1 MNMKQNMKQ
10 TMKQCVILAT
20 IMTICGSM
28 ILTSCSEAD
37 NAMVVTDDKPWTIS
51 TDDMDSNVGP
61 GDDFFMH
68 CNGGYWQ
75 STHVREDMP
84 EIESFVRTVVTTE
97 IKNKIADLTLPSLE
111 VLKAHKTL
119 PKPTREEL
127 EAFVTPRLQPLKEA
141 ATLEEAWRTTGQLV
155 AEGLT
160 FNFSL
165 LISDY
170 RGDFTAVMFPTEVVI
185 PLPDINAFNKLI
197 NSPEYNG
204 LLMPLAGSNMT
215 RGAESQQWPMLAA
228 WCEGMGANPEHVVT
242 WKTLVMEVTPYAE
255 IEPYIQKW
263 DDDLMALQAMDLE
276 SYKQAAYDIFLKST
290 VKEIESTANKTA
302 EAIYDD
308 YCNYEK
314 NRVFAERY
322 LTPAM
327 IERTKE
333 ICLELKQTF
342 ANRLNRCTWI
352 GAASKASALEK
363 LDAMEFYI
371 GKPDKWIEEALPDL
385 FASQSLTEDQLL
397 LSKSRR
403 HFETSLIGKPS
414 RGNAFSYLIL
424 NNSMNLYEVNSAYMP
439 GFNAMMIMPTM
450 MMPPF
455 MPNDANEAIIYAA
468 AYFFGHE
475 MTHGFDGRGAMY
487 DKNGDEIPIFVDQAD
502 LDRFKQLSQQLAE
515 CHSSLE
521 VMPDQLPGVFND
533 GNFTLGESIADL
545 GGVEIA
551 FEAYTNRLKRQ
562 GFEGEQLRLQQQR
575 FYLAYAHLW
584 QAKYNALYAQE
595 LTQGRNELGAGK
607 NVHSLER
614 ERVNGVVMNTD
625 AWYDLFDVKPGDKL
639 YRKPEERVHIW

>member
-1 MNMKQNMKQ
+1 MNKKQTITQ
-10 TMKQCVILAT
+10 TMKHWKILAAV
-20 IMTICGSM
+20 MTVFGVM
-28 ILTSCSEAD
+28 ILTSCHD
-37 NAMVVTDDKPWTIS
+37 DDIFVVSDEKPWTIS
-51 TDDMDSNVGP
+51 ADDMDPNVRP
-61 GDDFFMH
+61 GDDFYMH
-68 CNGGYWQ
+68 CNGGFWQ
-75 STHVREDMP
+75 STHLREDTP
-84 EIESFVRTVVTTE
+84 KIEAFVRTVVMTE

-111 VLKAHKTL
+111 VLKAHKAQ
-119 PKPTREEL
+119 PKPTKEEL
-127 EAFVTPRLQPLKEA
+127 EALVTPRLQPLKEA

-155 AEGLT
+155 AKGLT
-160 FNFSL
+160 FNFGL

-170 RGDFTAVMFPTEVVI
+170 RTAFTAVMFPKELDTSQPNPKEFTER
-185 PLPDINAFNKLI
+185 I

-204 LLMPLAGSNMT
+204 LLMPLAGSNTT
-215 RGAESQQWPMLAA
+215 RGAESQQWPMLVA

-242 WKTLVMEVTPYAE
+242 LKTLVMEVTPYAE
-255 IEPYIQKW
+255 IMPYIQKW

-290 VKEIESTANKTA
+290 VKEIESTANMTA
-302 EAIYDD
+302 EAIYEN
-308 YCNYEK
+308 YCTYEK

-352 GAASKASALEK
+352 GEASKASALEK

-371 GKPDKWIEEALPDL
+371 GKPDYWIEEAMPNLS
-385 FASQSLTEDQLL
+385 ASQSLAEDQLL

-403 HFETSLIGKPS
+403 HFETSLIGKP
-414 RGNAFSYLIL
+414 RKGNAFSYLIL
-424 NNSMNLYEVNSAYMP
+424 SNSMNLYEVNSAYMP
-439 GFNAMMIMPTM
+439 GFNAMIIMPTM

-455 MPNDANEAIIYAA
+455 LPNDANEAIIYAS

-475 MTHGFDGRGAMY
+475 MTHGFDSKGAMY
-487 DKNGDEIPIFVDQAD
+487 NKNGEEIPIFVDQPD
-502 LDRFKQLSQQLAE
+502 LDRFKQLSQQLAD
-515 CHSSLE
+515 CYSSLE

-533 GNFTLGESIADL
+533 GNYTLGENIADL
-545 GGVEIA
+545 GGVEMA

-562 GFEGEQLRLQQQR
+562 GFEGNQLRLQQQR

-595 LTQGRNELGAGK
+595 LTKGRNEYGAGK

>member
-1 MNMKQNMKQ
+1 
-10 TMKQCVILAT
+10 
-20 IMTICGSM
+20 
-28 ILTSCSEAD
+28 
-37 NAMVVTDDKPWTIS
+37 
-51 TDDMDSNVGP
+51 
-61 GDDFFMH
+61 
-68 CNGGYWQ
+68 
-75 STHVREDMP
+75 
-84 EIESFVRTVVTTE
+84 
-97 IKNKIADLTLPSLE
+97 
-111 VLKAHKTL
+111 
-119 PKPTREEL
+119 
-127 EAFVTPRLQPLKEA
+127 
-141 ATLEEAWRTTGQLV
+141 
-155 AEGLT
+155 
-160 FNFSL
+160 
-165 LISDY
+165 
-170 RGDFTAVMFPTEVVI
+170 MFPNEVVI
-185 PLPDINAFNKLI
+185 PLPDISAFTERF
-197 NSPEYNG
+197 NSPKYNG

-215 RGAESQQWPMLAA
+215 RGAESQQWPMLVA

-276 SYKQAAYDIFLKST
+276 SYKQAAYDIFLEST

-371 GKPDKWIEEALPDL
+371 GKPDYWVEEAMPNLS
-385 FASQSLTEDQLL
+385 ASPSLIEDRLL
-397 LSKSRR
+397 LSQSRR
-403 HFETSLIGKPS
+403 FFEAWLIGKPCK
-414 RGNAFSYLIL
+414 GNTFNYSIY
-424 NNSMNLYEVNSAYMP
+424 NNTMNLYEINSGYMP
-439 GFNAMMIMPTM
+439 AFNAMMIMPTM
-450 MMPPF
+450 IMPP
-455 MPNDANEAIIYAA
+455 MMHTDVNEAIIYATA
-468 AYFFGHE
+468 VVIGHE
-475 MTHGFDGRGAMY
+475 MTHGFDSSGALY
-487 DKNGDEIPIFVDQAD
+487 DKNGEKNDIFVGQAD
-502 LDRFKQLSQQLAE
+502 LDEFKQISQQLAD
-515 CHSSLE
+515 CYSSLE

-562 GFEGEQLRLQQQR
+562 GFEGNQLRLQQQR

-595 LTQGRNELGAGK
+595 LTIGRNEHGAGK

>member
-1 MNMKQNMKQ
+1 MNKKQTITQ
-10 TMKQCVILAT
+10 TMKHWKILAAV
-20 IMTICGSM
+20 MTVFGVM
-28 ILTSCSEAD
+28 ILTSCHD
-37 NAMVVTDDKPWTIS
+37 DDIFVVSDEKPWTIS
-51 TDDMDSNVGP
+51 ADDMDPNVRP
-61 GDDFFMH
+61 GDDFYMH
-68 CNGGYWQ
+68 CNGGFWQ
-75 STHVREDMP
+75 STHLREDTP
-84 EIESFVRTVVTTE
+84 KIEAFVRTVVMTE

-111 VLKAHKTL
+111 VLKAHKAQ
-119 PKPTREEL
+119 PKPTKEEL
-127 EAFVTPRLQPLKEA
+127 EALVTPRLQPLKEA

-155 AEGLT
+155 AKGLT
-160 FNFSL
+160 FNFGL

-170 RGDFTAVMFPTEVVI
+170 RTAFTAVMFPKELDTSQPNPKEFTER
-185 PLPDINAFNKLI
+185 I

-204 LLMPLAGSNMT
+204 LLMPLAGSNTT
-215 RGAESQQWPMLAA
+215 RGAESQQWPMLVA

-242 WKTLVMEVTPYAE
+242 LKTLVMEVTPYAE
-255 IEPYIQKW
+255 IMPYIQKW

-290 VKEIESTANKTA
+290 VKEIESTANMTA
-302 EAIYDD
+302 EAIYEN
-308 YCNYEK
+308 YCTYEK

-352 GAASKASALEK
+352 GEASKASALEK

-371 GKPDKWIEEALPDL
+371 GKPDYWIEEAMPNLS
-385 FASQSLTEDQLL
+385 ASQSLAEDQLL

-403 HFETSLIGKPS
+403 HFETSLIGKP
-414 RGNAFSYLIL
+414 RKGNAFSYLIL
-424 NNSMNLYEVNSAYMP
+424 SNSMNLYEVNSAYMP
-439 GFNAMMIMPTM
+439 GFNAMIIMPTM

-455 MPNDANEAIIYAA
+455 LPNDANEAIIYAS

-475 MTHGFDGRGAMY
+475 MTHGFDSKGAMY
-487 DKNGDEIPIFVDQAD
+487 NKNGEEIPIFVDQPD
-502 LDRFKQLSQQLAE
+502 LDRFKQLSQQLAD
-515 CHSSLE
+515 CYSSLE

-533 GNFTLGESIADL
+533 GNYTLGENIADL
-545 GGVEIA
+545 GGVEMA

-562 GFEGEQLRLQQQR
+562 GFEGNQLRLQQQR

-595 LTQGRNELGAGK
+595 FTKGTNEYGAGK

>member
-1 MNMKQNMKQ
+1 MNKKQTITQ
-10 TMKQCVILAT
+10 TMKHWKILAAV
-20 IMTICGSM
+20 MTVFGVM
-28 ILTSCSEAD
+28 ILTSCHD
-37 NAMVVTDDKPWTIS
+37 DDIFVVSDEKPWTIS
-51 TDDMDSNVGP
+51 ADDMDPNVRP
-61 GDDFFMH
+61 GDDFYMH
-68 CNGGYWQ
+68 CNGGFWQ
-75 STHVREDMP
+75 STHLREDTP
-84 EIESFVRTVVTTE
+84 KIEAFVRTVVMTE

-111 VLKAHKTL
+111 VLKAHKAQ
-119 PKPTREEL
+119 PKPTKEEL
-127 EAFVTPRLQPLKEA
+127 EALVTPRLQPLKEA

-155 AEGLT
+155 AKGLT
-160 FNFSL
+160 FNFGL

-170 RGDFTAVMFPTEVVI
+170 RTAFTAVMFPKELDTSQPNPKEFTER
-185 PLPDINAFNKLI
+185 I

-204 LLMPLAGSNMT
+204 LLMPLAGSNTT
-215 RGAESQQWPMLAA
+215 RGAESQQWPMLVA

-242 WKTLVMEVTPYAE
+242 LKTLVMEVTPYAE
-255 IEPYIQKW
+255 IMPYIQKW

-290 VKEIESTANKTA
+290 VKEIESTANMTA
-302 EAIYDD
+302 EAIYEN
-308 YCNYEK
+308 YCTYEK

-352 GAASKASALEK
+352 GEASKASALEK

-371 GKPDKWIEEALPDL
+371 GKPDYWIEEAMPNLS
-385 FASQSLTEDQLL
+385 ASQSLAEDQLL

-403 HFETSLIGKPS
+403 HFETSLIGKPRKS
-414 RGNAFSYLIL
+414 HAFNYLIL

-439 GFNAMMIMPTM
+439 GFNAMIIMPTM

-455 MPNDANEAIIYAA
+455 LPNDANEAIIYAS

-475 MTHGFDGRGAMY
+475 MTHGFDSKGAMY
-487 DKNGDEIPIFVDQAD
+487 NKNGEEIPIFVDQAD
-502 LDRFKQLSQQLAE
+502 LDRFKQLSQQLAD
-515 CHSSLE
+515 CYSSLE

-533 GNFTLGESIADL
+533 GNYTLGENIADL
-545 GGVEIA
+545 GGVEMA

-562 GFEGEQLRLQQQR
+562 GFEGNQLRLQQQR

-595 LTQGRNELGAGK
+595 FTKGTNEYGAGK

>member
-1 MNMKQNMKQ
+1 MKQWK
-10 TMKQCVILAT
+10 ILAAV
-20 IMTICGSM
+20 MTIFGSM
-28 ILTSCSEAD
+28 VLTSCRD
-37 NAMVVTDDKPWTIS
+37 NDDAFVMTDDKPWSIS
-51 TDDMDSNVGP
+51 ADDMDPTVRP
-61 GDDFFMH
+61 GDDFFMY

-75 STHVREDMP
+75 STHVREDTLK
-84 EIESFVRTVVTTE
+84 IESFVRTVVMTE
-97 IKNKIADLTLPSLE
+97 IKNMIADLDLPSLE
-111 VLKAHKTL
+111 VLKAHKAQ

-155 AEGLT
+155 AKGLT
-160 FNFSL
+160 FNFGL

-170 RGDFTAVMFPTEVVI
+170 RTAFTAVMFPKELDTSQPNPKEFTER
-185 PLPDINAFNKLI
+185 I

-204 LLMPLAGSNMT
+204 LLMPLPGSNMT
-215 RGAESQQWPMLAA
+215 RRAESQQWPMLAA

-242 WKTLVMEVTPYAE
+242 WKTLMMELTPYAE
-255 IEPYIQKW
+255 IMPFIQKW

-290 VKEIESTANKTA
+290 VKEIESTANMTA
-302 EAIYDD
+302 EAIYEN
-308 YCNYEK
+308 YCTYEK

-333 ICLELKQTF
+333 ICQELKQTF

-352 GAASKASALEK
+352 GTASKASALEK

-371 GKPDKWIEEALPDL
+371 GKPDYWIEEAMPNLS
-385 FASQSLTEDQLL
+385 ASQSLAEDQLL

-403 HFETSLIGKPS
+403 HFETSLIGKP
-414 RGNAFSYLIL
+414 RKGNAFSYLIL
-424 NNSMNLYEVNSAYMP
+424 SNSMNLYEVNSAYMP
-439 GFNAMMIMPTM
+439 GFNAMIIMPTM

-455 MPNDANEAIIYAA
+455 LPNDANEAIIYAS

-475 MTHGFDGRGAMY
+475 MTHGFDSKGAMY
-487 DKNGDEIPIFVDQAD
+487 NKNGEEIPIFVDQPD
-502 LDRFKQLSQQLAE
+502 LDRFKQLSQQLAD
-515 CHSSLE
+515 CYSSLE

-533 GNFTLGESIADL
+533 GNYTLGENIADL
-545 GGVEIA
+545 GGVELA
-551 FEAYTNRLKRQ
+551 FEAYTDRLKRQ
-562 GFEGEQLRLQQQR
+562 GFEGDQLRLQQQR
-575 FYLAYAHLW
+575 FYLAYGHLW

-595 LTQGRNELGAGK
+595 RTLGRNEFGGGK
-607 NVHSLER
+607 DEHSLER
-614 ERVNGVVMNTD
+614 ERINGVVMNTD

>member
-1 MNMKQNMKQ
+1 MTKKQSMKHLMIFAA
-10 TMKQCVILAT
+10 VT
-20 IMTICGSM
+20 IICGTM
-28 ILTSCSEAD
+28 VLTSCSETD
-37 NAMVVTDDKPWTIS
+37 NTLVVTDNKPWTIS
-51 TDDMDSNVGP
+51 ADDMDPNVRP
-61 GDDFFMH
+61 GDDFFMY

-75 STHVREDMP
+75 STHVREDTQK
-84 EIESFVRTVVTTE
+84 IESFVRTVVMTE

-111 VLKAHKTL
+111 VLKAHKAQ
-119 PKPTREEL
+119 PMPTREEL

-141 ATLEEAWRTTGQLV
+141 ATQEEAWRTTGELV

-165 LISDY
+165 LISKY
-170 RGDFTAVMFPTEVVI
+170 HTVITAVMFPKEIDI
-185 PLPDINAFNKLI
+185 PLLEAKAFNARI
-197 NSPEYNG
+197 NSPKYNG
-204 LLMPLAGSNMT
+204 LLMPLAGSNMI
-215 RGAESQQWPMLAA
+215 RGAESQQWPMLVA
-228 WCEGMGANPEHVVT
+228 WCKGMGADPEHMMT
-242 WKTLVMEVTPYAE
+242 WKTFMMELTPGAE
-255 IEPYIQKW
+255 IMPLIQKW
-263 DDDLMALQAMDLE
+263 DDELMALQAMDLE
-276 SYKQAAYDIFLKST
+276 SYKQAACDIFLEST
-290 VKEIESTANKTA
+290 VKDMESTANKTA
-302 EAIYDD
+302 EAIYDK
-308 YCNYEK
+308 YCTYEK
-314 NRVFAERY
+314 NRVFTERY
-322 LTPAM
+322 VTPDM

-363 LDAMEFYI
+363 LDAMEFCI
-371 GKPDKWIEEALPDL
+371 GKPDYWIEEAIPNLS
-385 FASQSLTEDQLL
+385 ASQSLAEDLLL

-403 HFETSLIGKPS
+403 YFETWLIGKPHK
-414 RGNAFSYLIL
+414 GHAFSFLIF
-424 NNSMNLYEVNSAYMP
+424 NNIMNLYEVNSAYMP
-439 GFNAMMIMPTM
+439 EFNAMMIMPTM

-455 MPNDANEAIIYAA
+455 LPNDANEAIIYAS

-475 MTHGFDGRGAMY
+475 MTHGFDRRGAMY
-487 DKNGDEIPIFVDQAD
+487 DKNGEEIPIFVDQAD
-502 LDRFKQLSQQLAE
+502 LDRFKQLSQQLAD
-515 CHSSLE
+515 CYSSLE

-533 GNFTLGESIADL
+533 GNYTLGENIADL
-545 GGVEIA
+545 GGVEMA

-562 GFEGEQLRLQQQR
+562 GFEGNQLRLQQQR

-625 AWYDLFDVKPGDKL
+625 AWYDLFDVKPGDKF

>member
-1 MNMKQNMKQ
+1 MNKKQTITQ
-10 TMKQCVILAT
+10 TMKHWKILAAV
-20 IMTICGSM
+20 MTVFGVM
-28 ILTSCSEAD
+28 ILTSCHD
-37 NAMVVTDDKPWTIS
+37 DDIFVVSDEKPWTIS
-51 TDDMDSNVGP
+51 ADDMDPNVRP
-61 GDDFFMH
+61 GDDFYMH
-68 CNGGYWQ
+68 CNGGFWQ
-75 STHVREDMP
+75 STHLREDTP
-84 EIESFVRTVVTTE
+84 KIEAFVRTVVMTE

-111 VLKAHKTL
+111 VLKAHKAQ
-119 PKPTREEL
+119 PKPTKEEL
-127 EAFVTPRLQPLKEA
+127 EALVTPRLQPLKEA

-155 AEGLT
+155 AKGLT
-160 FNFSL
+160 FNFGL

-170 RGDFTAVMFPTEVVI
+170 RTAFTAVMFPKELDTSQPNPKEFTER
-185 PLPDINAFNKLI
+185 I

-204 LLMPLAGSNMT
+204 LLMPLAGSNTT
-215 RGAESQQWPMLAA
+215 RGAESQQWPMLVA

-242 WKTLVMEVTPYAE
+242 LKTLVMEVTPYAE
-255 IEPYIQKW
+255 IMPYIQKW

-290 VKEIESTANKTA
+290 VKEIESTANMTA
-302 EAIYDD
+302 EAIYEN
-308 YCNYEK
+308 YCTYEK

-352 GAASKASALEK
+352 GEASKASALEK

-371 GKPDKWIEEALPDL
+371 GKPDYWIEEAMPNLS
-385 FASQSLTEDQLL
+385 ASQSLAEDQLL

-403 HFETSLIGKPS
+403 YFETSLIGKP
-414 RGNAFSYLIL
+414 RKGNAFSYLIL
-424 NNSMNLYEVNSAYMP
+424 SNSMNLYEVNSAYMP
-439 GFNAMMIMPTM
+439 GFNAMIIMPTM

-455 MPNDANEAIIYAA
+455 LPNDANEAIIYAS

-475 MTHGFDGRGAMY
+475 MTHGFDSKGAMY
-487 DKNGDEIPIFVDQAD
+487 NKNGEEIPIFVDQPD
-502 LDRFKQLSQQLAE
+502 LDRFKQLSQQLAD
-515 CHSSLE
+515 CYSSLE

-533 GNFTLGESIADL
+533 GNYTLGENIADL
-545 GGVEIA
+545 GGVEMA

-562 GFEGEQLRLQQQR
+562 GFEGNQLRLQQQR

-595 LTQGRNELGAGK
+595 FTKGTNEYGAGK

>member
-1 MNMKQNMKQ
+1 MNKKQSMKHLMIFAA
-10 TMKQCVILAT
+10 VT
-20 IMTICGSM
+20 IICGTM
-28 ILTSCSEAD
+28 ALTSCSEGD
-37 NAMVVTDDKPWTIS
+37 NALVVTDEKPWTIS
-51 TDDMDSNVGP
+51 TDDMDPNVRP

-68 CNGGYWQ
+68 CNGGFWQ
-75 STHVREDMP
+75 STHLREDTP
-84 EIESFVRTVVTTE
+84 KIEAFVRTVVMTE

-111 VLKAHKTL
+111 VLKAHKAQ

-141 ATLEEAWRTTGQLV
+141 ATLEEAWRTTGELV

-165 LISDY
+165 FISDY
-170 RGDFTAVMFPTEVVI
+170 RKVFTAVLFPNQTDMPV
-185 PLPDINAFNKLI
+185 PDIDAFTERI
-197 NSPEYNG
+197 NSPKYNG
-204 LLMPLAGSNMT
+204 LLMPLVGSNMT

-242 WKTLVMEVTPYAE
+242 WKTLVMELTPYAE
-255 IEPYIQKW
+255 IMPYMQKW

-276 SYKQAAYDIFLKST
+276 SYKQAAYDIFLEST
-290 VKEIESTANKTA
+290 VKDIESKANKTA
-302 EAIYDD
+302 EAIYEN
-308 YCNYEK
+308 YCTYEK
-314 NRVFAERY
+314 NHVFAERY
-322 LTPAM
+322 VTPAM

-363 LDAMEFYI
+363 LDAMEFCI
-371 GKPDKWIEEALPDL
+371 GKPDYWIEEAMPNLS
-385 FASQSLTEDQLL
+385 ASQSLAEDLLL
-397 LSKSRR
+397 LSKSRLY
-403 HFETSLIGKPS
+403 FETWLIGKP
-414 RGNAFSYLIL
+414 RKGHAFNFLIL
-424 NNSMNLYEVNSAYMP
+424 NNYMNLYEVNSAYMP

-455 MPNDANEAIIYAA
+455 MPNDANEAIIYAS

-487 DKNGDEIPIFVDQAD
+487 DKNGEENPIFVDQAD
-502 LDRFKQLSQQLAE
+502 MDRFKQLSQQLAD
-515 CHSSLE
+515 CYSSLE

-533 GNFTLGESIADL
+533 GNYTLGENIADL
-545 GGVEIA
+545 GGVEMA

-562 GFEGEQLRLQQQR
+562 GFEGNQLRLQQQR
-575 FYLAYAHLW
+575 FYLAYGHLW

-595 LTQGRNELGAGK
+595 FTQGTNELGAGK

-625 AWYDLFDVKPGDKL
+625 AWYDLFDVKPGDKF

>member
-1 MNMKQNMKQ
+1 MNKKQTITQ
-10 TMKQCVILAT
+10 TMKHWKILAAV
-20 IMTICGSM
+20 MTVFGVM
-28 ILTSCSEAD
+28 ILTSCHD
-37 NAMVVTDDKPWTIS
+37 DDIFVVSDEKPWTIS
-51 TDDMDSNVGP
+51 ADDMDPNVRP
-61 GDDFFMH
+61 GDDFYMH
-68 CNGGYWQ
+68 CNGGFWQ
-75 STHVREDMP
+75 STHLREDTP
-84 EIESFVRTVVTTE
+84 KIEAFVRTVVMTE

-111 VLKAHKTL
+111 VLKAHKAQ
-119 PKPTREEL
+119 PKPTKEEL
-127 EAFVTPRLQPLKEA
+127 EALVTPRLQPLKEA

-155 AEGLT
+155 AKGLT
-160 FNFSL
+160 FNFGL

-170 RGDFTAVMFPTEVVI
+170 RTAFTAVMFPKELDTSQPNPKEFTER
-185 PLPDINAFNKLI
+185 I

-204 LLMPLAGSNMT
+204 LLMPLAGSNTT
-215 RGAESQQWPMLAA
+215 RGAESQQWPMLVA

-242 WKTLVMEVTPYAE
+242 LKTLVMEVTPYAE
-255 IEPYIQKW
+255 IMPYIQKW

-290 VKEIESTANKTA
+290 VKEIESTANMTA
-302 EAIYDD
+302 EAIYEN
-308 YCNYEK
+308 YCTYEK

-352 GAASKASALEK
+352 GEASKASALEK

-371 GKPDKWIEEALPDL
+371 GKPDYWIEEAMPNLS
-385 FASQSLTEDQLL
+385 ASQSLAEDQLL

-403 HFETSLIGKPS
+403 HFETSLIGKPR
-414 RGNAFSYLIL
+414 RGNAFSYMIL
-424 NNSMNLYEVNSAYMP
+424 NNSMNLYEVNSSYMP
-439 GFNAMMIMPTM
+439 GFNAMMIMATM
-450 MMPPF
+450 MMSPF
-455 MPNDANEAIIYAA
+455 LPNDANEAIIYAS

-475 MTHGFDGRGAMY
+475 MTHGFDSKGAMY
-487 DKNGDEIPIFVDQAD
+487 NKNGEEIPIFVDQPD
-502 LDRFKQLSQQLAE
+502 LDRFKQLSQQLAD
-515 CHSSLE
+515 CYSSLE

-533 GNFTLGESIADL
+533 GNYTLGENIADL
-545 GGVEIA
+545 GGVEMA

-562 GFEGEQLRLQQQR
+562 GFEGNQLRLQQQR

-595 LTQGRNELGAGK
+595 FTKGTNEYGAGK